1 MNLKAI
7 FTAKTILIVVLVVL
21 LCAILA
27 ALAIYF
33 AADLKTV
40 LVLSAGAFL
49 VIVARFGWLV
59 LQKGWGWGLA
69 KLHGWWNAG
78 KADFAGLET
87 GLSAVEVGLSTLEGR
102 VTAIE
107 QKVLPVLQKA
117 VPQLGPI
124 APPSVAP
131 PAAPAVQQS
140 PNSNG

>member
-1 MNLKAI
+1 MKI
-7 FTAKTILIVVLVVL
+7 FSAKTILIVVIVL
-21 LCAILA
+21 FLCAILV

-33 AADLKTV
+33 AADIKTV
-40 LVLSAGAFL
+40 LILSAGAFI

-59 LQKGWGWGLA
+59 AQKGWGWGLA
-69 KLHGWWNAG
+69 KLHAWWSAG

-107 QKVLPVLQKA
+107 QKVLPVLQKT
-117 VPQLGPI
+117 VPQVMP
-124 APPSVAP
+124 APQQTAPTVAG
-131 PAAPAVQQS
+131 VQQS

>member
-78 KADFAGLET
+78 KADFSSLQG
-87 GLSAVEVGLSTLEGR
+87 GLSALEGR

-107 QKVLPVLQKA
+107 QKVLPVLQRTITQSA
-117 VPQLGPI
+117 PI